1 MITEKITC
9 PALLTKKTAIL
20 PSLCGADQR
29 LCIRGAFSLLVDAAA
44 DHSELIGTGCRDMR
58 ERHRFW
64 LMSRAKIRFYSRPSM
79 MEDIIVNTWPKAP
92 GHFLCDRFYTVE
104 QDGAC
109 VLEGRQEW
117 AVLDT
122 DTGRPIR
129 TEEIYPSAL
138 SHLPVEVLAT
148 PFTRLRDTL
157 SDEDLVQSIRVL
169 PSDIDFGGHVN
180 NVIYLRM
187 ISDTFTAAE

>member
-1 MITEKITC
+1 MITEKTTC

-79 MEDIIVNTWPKAP
+79 MEDIVVNTWPKAP

-104 QDGAC
+104 QDGRN
-109 VLEGRQEW
+109 GRFW
-117 AVLDT
+117 IPTRGARSAPRRSTRARFL
-122 DTGRPIR
+122 IC
-129 TEEIYPSAL
+129 PSRC
-138 SHLPVEVLAT
+138 SPPPLPVCAIPFRMRILCKASAFSPRISTLAAT
-148 PFTRLRDTL
+148 STT
-157 SDEDLVQSIRVL
+157 
-169 PSDIDFGGHVN
+169 
-180 NVIYLRM
+180 
-187 ISDTFTAAE
+187 